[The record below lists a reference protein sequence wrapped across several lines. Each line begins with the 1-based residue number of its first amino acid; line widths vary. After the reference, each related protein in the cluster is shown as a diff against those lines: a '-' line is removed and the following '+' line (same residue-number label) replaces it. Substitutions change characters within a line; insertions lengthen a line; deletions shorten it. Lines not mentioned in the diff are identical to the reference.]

1 MHCKELIKGKKWVC
15 VADGPK
21 DPVTGKRKQISRRG
35 KTKSAAAKKVQEAL
49 ASLKDFGVDEK
60 IAEKI
65 TIAELG
71 ELWLKEYRLTGVK
84 RSTIDYKVSALRRI
98 NSYIGSVKIGDL
110 SLHQYQSML
119 NDIFEKAY
127 ATSSL
132 GGYHTTV
139 TMMYRYALKHKM
151 VKESP
156 IKDAFLPKKKLTVD
170 EIENKNTNEKFFERE
185 ELEEF
190 LETTATKGL
199 LFDMEYFHVAAFSG
213 MRPGEICA
221 LKWPDINFE
230 ENKIR
235 ITKTVYSP
243 TNNMF
248 DYEVTTPKTNESIRT
263 IEMDAGIMDMLADLK
278 TYQDKVRSAN
288 YKKEG
293 YHDAGF
299 VFSRPSGHPYLVG
312 FFVIRMKRLMKKT
325 TIKKHATPH
334 IMRHTH
340 VSMLTEA
347 DADLNYIMNRVGHKN
362 ARITREVYT
371 HVSKKMKKTVS
382 EDMHKKFGDI
392 VKSSALARKEK

>member
-15 VADGPK
+15 VADGPR

-35 KTKSAAAKKVQEAL
+35 KTKSEATKKVQEAVV
-49 ASLKDFGVDEK
+49 SLKDFGIDEK
-60 IAEKI
+60 IAEKM

-71 ELWLKEYRLTGVK
+71 VLWFEEYKLTGVK
-84 RSTIDYKVSALRRI
+84 RSTIDYKASALKRI
-98 NSYIGSVKIGDL
+98 NSYIGGVKIGEL

-119 NDIFEKAY
+119 NDIFEKKY

-139 TMMYRYALKHKM
+139 TMMYRYAIKHKM

-156 IKDAFLPKKKLTVD
+156 IKEAFLPKKKRTVD
-170 EIENKNTNEKFFERE
+170 DIENYNTKEKFFERE

-190 LETTATKGL
+190 LEVTAAEGL

-235 ITKTVYSP
+235 IIKTLYSP
-243 TNNMF
+243 TNNMR
-248 DYEVTTPKTNESIRT
+248 DYEINTPKTEESIRT
-263 IEMDAGIMDMLADLK
+263 IEMDSGIMDMLADLK
-278 TYQDKVRSAN
+278 IYQDKVRESN

-299 VFSRPSGHPYLVG
+299 IFSRPNGHPYSVG
-312 FFVIRMKRLMKKT
+312 FFVQRMKRLMKKT
-325 TIKKHATPH
+325 SIKKNATPH

-347 DADLNYIMNRVGHKN
+347 DADLNYIMDRVGHKN

-371 HVSKKMKKTVS
+371 HVSKRMKKTVS
-382 EDMHKKFGDI
+382 ENLHKKFGDI
-392 VKSSALARKEK
+392 VKSSALVRKEK